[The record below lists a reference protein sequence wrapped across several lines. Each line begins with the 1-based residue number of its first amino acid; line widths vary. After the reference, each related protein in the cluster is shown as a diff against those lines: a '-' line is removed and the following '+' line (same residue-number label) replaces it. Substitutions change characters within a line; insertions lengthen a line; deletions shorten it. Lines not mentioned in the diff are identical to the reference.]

1 MLQAVLRAIQ
11 LPDLRRRI
19 LFTLGM
25 LFLFR
30 LIAHIP
36 VPNIN
41 PTTLEQLRQA
51 LATNQLAQLLNLFAG
66 GALENFSVAA
76 MGVYPYIT
84 AQIIMQLLQPLIP
97 ALQELQKEGEQ
108 GRLRLNRYQLWLTI
122 PLAYLQAYGQTLTLE
137 RTINPNNDPTA
148 SLFRTPFDLA
158 ANFLPTF
165 TVLTTMVAGTMLLI
179 WLGEQIN
186 ERGIGNGIS
195 IIIFGGIVSRLPRLI
210 IQGFQISQAGDFS
223 TILGLIGFVA
233 IALLTIVGIVLIQE
247 GQRRIRVQYARRVR
261 GNKVYG
267 GQSSFI
273 PLKVNSAGMIPLIF
287 AQSIIIFPGI
297 VASWFYR
304 PGAEGI
310 GNAIAGFFYNTFNP
324 TGQGGGIVYMT
335 LLFLLTVGFT
345 YFYTVVIFTQQDLAE
360 NLQRNGGFIP
370 GIRPGKKTEEYLMK
384 VLNRITLAG
393 ALFLGLIA
401 VLPFITQSITGV
413 QIGLG
418 STALL
423 IVVGVAVDTMR
434 QLEAQLIMRD
444 YEGFLTR

>member
-1 MLQAVLRAIQ
+1 MLQALMRAIQ
-11 LPDLRRRI
+11 LPDLRRRV

-25 LFLFR
+25 LLVFR

-41 PTTLEQLRQA
+41 PASLQQLQQA
-51 LATNQLAQLLNLFAG
+51 LATNQLAQLLNIFAG
-66 GALENFSVAA
+66 GALQNFSVAA

-84 AQIIMQLLQPLIP
+84 ASIIMQLLQPLIP

-108 GRLRLNRYQLWLTI
+108 GRVRMNRYQMWLTI

-137 RTINPNNDPTA
+137 RSVNPNNDLTA
-148 SLFRTPFDLA
+148 SLFRSPFDIIG
-158 ANFLPTF
+158 NFMPTF
-165 TVLTTMVAGTMLLI
+165 TILTAMVAGTMLLV

-186 ERGIGNGIS
+186 ERGIGQGIS
-195 IIIFGGIVSRLPRLI
+195 VIIFGGIVSRLPGLI
-210 IQGFQISQAGDFS
+210 YQGFQISTAGDLG
-223 TILGLIGFVA
+223 TILGIVGFLA

-247 GQRRIRVQYARRVR
+247 GQRRIPVQYAKRVR

-267 GQSSFI
+267 GQSSHV
-273 PLKVNSAGMIPLIF
+273 PLKVNMAGMIPLIF

-304 PGAEGI
+304 PGGDGL
-310 GNAIAGFFYNTFNP
+310 GNAVAGFFYNTFNP
-324 TGQGGGIVYMT
+324 TGAGGGWLYMT

-345 YFYTVVIFTQQDLAE
+345 YFYTIVIFQQQDIPD

-370 GIRPGKKTEEYLMK
+370 GIRPGKATEQYLSR

-401 VLPFITQSITGV
+401 VLPFLTQTITGV
-413 QIGLG
+413 QLGLG

-434 QLEAQLIMRD
+434 QLESQLIMRD

>member
-1 MLQAVLRAIQ
+1 
-11 LPDLRRRI
+11 
-19 LFTLGM
+19 
-25 LFLFR
+25 
-30 LIAHIP
+30 
-36 VPNIN
+36 
-41 PTTLEQLRQA
+41 
-51 LATNQLAQLLNLFAG
+51 
-66 GALENFSVAA
+66 
-76 MGVYPYIT
+76 
-84 AQIIMQLLQPLIP
+84 MQLLQPLIP
-97 ALQELQKEGEQ
+97 ALKELQKEGEQ

-137 RTINPNNDPTA
+137 RSINPNNDPA
-148 SLFRTPFDLA
+148 LSLFRTPFDLG

-195 IIIFGGIVSRLPRLI
+195 IIIFGGIVSRLPGLI

-223 TILGLIGFVA
+223 TILGLIGFIA
-233 IALLTIVGIVLIQE
+233 IALLTIVGIVLVQE

-345 YFYTVVIFTQQDLAE
+345 YFYTIVIFTQQDLAE